1 MNIPEL
7 TMQNRISFLK
17 YKLND
22 KRPDS
27 TSVHSFPVPGLFQSG
42 AQWLFRNEPVLH
54 VNPHSFFILP
64 PEIIF
69 RVAIKIWGVFLTL
82 SGRFVSSII
91 SP

>member
-1 MNIPEL
+1 
-7 TMQNRISFLK
+7 
-17 YKLND
+17 
-22 KRPDS
+22 
-27 TSVHSFPVPGLFQSG
+27 
-42 AQWLFRNEPVLH
+42 
-54 VNPHSFFILP
+54 LP